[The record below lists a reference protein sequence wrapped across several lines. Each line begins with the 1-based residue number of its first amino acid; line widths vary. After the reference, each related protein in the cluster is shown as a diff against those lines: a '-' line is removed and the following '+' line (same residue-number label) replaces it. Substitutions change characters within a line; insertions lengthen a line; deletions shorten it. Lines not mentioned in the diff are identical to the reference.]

1 MPVAT
6 EVTDQWPG
14 KEQVVNDV
22 PKVIKE
28 LHFGV
33 LYGDNGEGKKHSLT
47 LLQIGSRY
55 HKPVASRT
63 CRPSNV

>member
-6 EVTDQWPG
+6 EVSDNWPG

-33 LYGDNGEGKKHSLT
+33 LYGDNGGGQRIFSDTSADPIKIS
-47 LLQIGSRY
+47 
-55 HKPVASRT
+55 
-63 CRPSNV
+63 

>member
-1 MPVAT
+1 MPMAT
-6 EVTDQWPG
+6 EVSDHWPG

-33 LYGDNGEGKKHSLT
+33 LYGDTGGG
-47 LLQIGSRY
+47 QRIF
-55 HKPVASRT
+55 
-63 CRPSNV
+63 SNTFADRIKIS